1 MPFGDVPGTQTD
13 SATTNFDRTVQILIQ
28 TRLEE
33 LLRFPPVHLLPGNF
47 RAATFVKGT
56 NGTMRFLAVGDLAG
70 DAVSS
75 LATPTAGTAPWLTEG
90 APPAETEL
98 TIGYEEM
105 TAHQAG
111 RVIRLTDVALMES
124 PFDLVSVAAE
134 RIARDALVVADQ
146 YVAGILFA
154 GANRMDVLGGTTAIG
169 SIASTSY
176 LTANAI
182 RLAVARLKANNVPT
196 FADGLYR
203 AIIHPYA
210 AYDLMSDVEV
220 GGWIDASRYAG
231 SEPLLTG
238 ELGRFAGVRFLESAG
253 ARYTP
258 DASNTLDILSTFVF
272 GPEAYA
278 FGDWGQ
284 VQVKV
289 TPPGGHTD
297 PLGQN
302 ALIGWKGFFGAVLLG
317 GSDAQTANGIKPRY
331 VRIDSAT
338 AAVTGSVIELG
349 PSEL

>member
-1 MPFGDVPGTQTD
+1 MALLTNINTT
-13 SATTNFDRTVQILIQ
+13 ALTNFNQTVQTLIQ

-56 NGTMRFLAVGDLAG
+56 NGTMRFLAVGDVPA
-70 DAVSS
+70 DTTAT
-75 LATPTAGTAPWLTEG
+75 LATPVAGTAPWLSEG
-90 APPAETEL
+90 LPPDAIAMS
-98 TIGYEEM
+98 IGYEEM
-105 TAHQAG
+105 TSYQAG
-111 RVIRLTDVALMES
+111 RVIALTDVALMES
-124 PFDLVSVAAE
+124 PFDLISVAAE

-146 YVAGILFA
+146 RVARVLYA
-154 GANRMDVLGGTTAIG
+154 GTNRMDPTGGTTAIG
-169 SIASTSY
+169 ALTTANV
-176 LTANAI
+176 LTANSI
-182 RLAVARLKANNVPT
+182 RLAVARLKAANVPA

-253 ARYTP
+253 SAFG
-258 DASNTLDILSTFVF
+258 DNLGAAGIDILSTFVF

-278 FGDWGQ
+278 FGDWGAI
-284 VQVKV
+284 QVKI

-297 PLGQN
+297 PLFQS
-302 ALIGWKGFFGAVLLG
+302 ALVGWKGFFGAMLLG
-317 GSDAQTANGIKPRY
+317 STNAQTAVNINPRY
-331 VRIDSAT
+331 IRIDSAT
-338 AAVTGSVIELG
+338 AGVAASNVV
-349 PSEL
+349 